1 MSRPR
6 KNGEGSP
13 EEMLARYARI
23 VEAFEFAGLPTTQK
37 AIGAALSPP
46 VTQGAVSHWKY
57 SNPSV
62 GYLCQIVEKTG
73 VNGHWL
79 LLGEGSR
86 ANADAVIQ
94 SLIDRLAP
102 DDQAALLDRA
112 HARRHGSEKD

>member
-1 MSRPR
+1 
-6 KNGEGSP
+6 
-13 EEMLARYARI
+13 MLGRYARI
-23 VEAFEFAGLPTTQK
+23 VEAFEFAGLPATQK
-37 AIGAALSPP
+37 AIGAALTPP
-46 VTQGAVSHWKY
+46 ITQGGVSHWKH

-62 GYLCQIVEKTG
+62 GYLCQIIEKTG

-102 DDQAALLDRA
+102 DDQAALLDRVQKRSA
-112 HARRHGSEKD
+112 G